1 MKFTIETVS
10 KMTGIP
16 AVSLRNWEKRYG
28 FPCPER
34 TPGGHRYYSADD
46 VEFLKKANRWVDEGQ
61 TLNQISRIYLQKH
74 SALNS
79 EILSDSADA
88 PKTVILDD
96 VSYRVELIYDA
107 LLDFDQMATLQ
118 HYATLSAKLSV
129 EQLFD
134 QVFGALQ
141 RRLRKEWK
149 EKNITLAQEHFA
161 SAFVRLKLSTF
172 LSLDFPPTQ
181 DTRILASPLT
191 EEGHES
197 GLMVLTAHLK
207 YRGYQVFYFGTDIPI
222 EDLKGVVE
230 EIKPDVVCLSYA
242 DCSKVKENLKYFSK
256 IEVPICIG
264 GLLGPASEIKALQ
277 NSAPANIYFCQK
289 PTGAEAAQFV
299 EMICQSKT
307 RKPLRE

>member
-34 TPGGHRYYSADD
+34 TPGGHRYYSAQDI
-46 VEFLKKANRWVDEGQ
+46 EFLKKANHWVEEGQ
-61 TLNQISRIYLQKH
+61 SLNQISKIYLDKVSHFQ
-74 SALNS
+74 
-79 EILSDSADA
+79 SDSSK
-88 PKTVILDD
+88 PVILDD

-107 LLDFDQMATLQ
+107 LLNFDQMATLQ

-141 RRLRKEWK
+141 IRLRKEWQGK
-149 EKNITLAQEHFA
+149 QISLAQEHFA

-181 DTRILASPLT
+181 NARILAAPLT
-191 EEGHES
+191 DEGHES

-207 YRGYQVFYFGTDIPI
+207 YRGYPVFYFGSEVPI
-222 EDLKGVVE
+222 AELEAVVQ
-230 EIKPDVVCLSYA
+230 EIQPNVVCLSYL
-242 DCSKVKENLKYFSK
+242 DCTQLKGDLKYFSK
-256 IEVPICIG
+256 IAVPICIG
-264 GLLGPASEIKALQ
+264 GFQATESEMTTLQSLASK
-277 NSAPANIYFCQK
+277 NIYFCQK
-289 PTGAEAAQFV
+289 PTGAESAQYI

-307 RKPLRE
+307 RQIDLE

>member
-34 TPGGHRYYSADD
+34 TPGGHRYYSAQD
-46 VEFLKKANRWVDEGQ
+46 VEFLKKANAWVEEGQ
-61 TLNQISRIYLQKH
+61 SLNEISRIYLSKRSEVH
-74 SALNS
+74 S
-79 EILSDSADA
+79 ESAVETA
-88 PKTVILDD
+88 KTVILDD
-96 VSYRVELIYDA
+96 VTYRVELIYEA
-107 LLDFDQMATLQ
+107 LLNFDQMATLQ

-141 RRLRKEWK
+141 WRLRKEWS
-149 EKNITLAQEHFA
+149 EKKITLAQEHFA

-181 DTRILASPLT
+181 GTRILASPLT

-207 YRGYQVFYFGTDIPI
+207 YRGYPVFYFGTDVPI
-222 EDLKGVVE
+222 GDLKSVVE
-230 EIKPDVVCLSYA
+230 EIRPDVVCLSYA
-242 DCSKVKENLKYFSK
+242 DCSRVKEDLKYFSE
-256 IEVPICIG
+256 IPVPICIG
-264 GLLGPASEIKALQ
+264 GLLGSVGEIKSLQ
-277 NSAPANIYFCQK
+277 SLASKNIYFCQK
-289 PTGAEAAQFV
+289 PTGAESAQFV
-299 EMICQSKT
+299 EMICQSKS
-307 RKPLRE
+307 RRQQSE